1 MALYITYSC
10 DSVVRTMK
18 QVRKKA
24 SQWFNS
30 SLSTLTTLSTLKFQN
45 SRNRP
50 SEKFADEGLC
60 QVECV
65 SQ

>member
-1 MALYITYSC
+1 
-10 DSVVRTMK
+10 MK